1 MSFALKNACS
11 VLCHF
16 VPMGL
21 KTCQNVPNTYIAFA
35 FVKNHE
41 GSSFVPFR
49 VISCQRLLRGHE
61 NVPKRATRGV
71 HSISLDFDFYEAF
84 LAQHVCFPVLITRF
98 LPMAP
103 ASAEAKLMALKG
115 KLKGKG
121 KDVKGAIADILKGKG
136 FGNGGLKGKGVG
148 GKEMEPPKEV
158 EPPKDPPKEVEPP
171 KDPPKE
177 VEPPKD
183 PPKEVEPPK
192 DPPKE
197 VEPAKDPPKEVKEVK
212 KVPPESRFDSIY
224 TIYIYIRL
232 VFLMCGHVGFECVFL
247 LHVSPMSITCLL
259 RK

>member
-11 VLCHF
+11 VLRHF

-21 KTCQNVPNTYIAFA
+21 KTCQNVPNTYISFA

-115 KLKGKG
+115 KFKGKG

-148 GKEMEPPKEV
+148 GKEMEPPK
-158 EPPKDPPKEVEPP
+158 DPPKEVEPP

-192 DPPKE
+192 HPPKE
-197 VEPAKDPPKEVKEVK
+197 VEPAKDPPKEVKEAK

-224 TIYIYIRL
+224 TIYTIYIRL